1 MRSHSTSL
9 FLLDKTVVSHN
20 LSPSTLSREVGT
32 PSSRPLPSSKPLH
45 PINMTKRSS
54 PLKPRRNNA
63 KPSAKPSAAPLPR
76 RYVSDQANREDCSA
90 AIAEGIPLAAPPAA
104 ASAPAPAPAPVTPG
118 AQLPAAIESGILPAA
133 GRERAQLSGE
143 APLGDG
149 SADASIEPPR
159 APAQAPPAPAPASAP
174 PPAQAP
180 ASAPATRTGPSF
192 YNW

>member
-54 PLKPRRNNA
+54 PLKPRKNNA

-104 ASAPAPAPAPVTPG
+104 ASAPAPAPVTPG